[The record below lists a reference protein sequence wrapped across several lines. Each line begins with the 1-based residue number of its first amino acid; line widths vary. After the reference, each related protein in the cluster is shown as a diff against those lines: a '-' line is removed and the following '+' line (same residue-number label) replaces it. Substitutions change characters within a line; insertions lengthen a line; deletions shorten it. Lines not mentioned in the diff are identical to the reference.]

1 MRLTHLTRV
10 SVTVALLLLPAMA
23 AAQPPP
29 APALEDP
36 VLSPR
41 EVQRLFDAYVA
52 MQAQER
58 LALTDAQYAPFL
70 QRLKA
75 LQDVRRRTQSARQAL
90 VQELSQIGGA
100 AGASGDEGALRD
112 RLMRLREL
120 DERGALELR
129 QAYEALDQTLNVRQQ
144 ARFRVFEDQM
154 ERRKVELLLR
164 ARLNARARVL
174 RQRQRP

>member
-1 MRLTHLTRV
+1 MVFARLTRMA
-10 SVTVALLLLPAMA
+10 VTAALVLLPAMA
-23 AAQPPP
+23 AGQPSPLP
-29 APALEDP
+29 AVEDAALS
-36 VLSPR
+36 SPR

-58 LALTDAQYAPFL
+58 LALTDSQYAPFL

-75 LQDVRRRTQSARQAL
+75 LQDVRRRTQSARQTL
-90 VQELSQIGGA
+90 VQELSQI
-100 AGASGDEGALRD
+100 AGAPGDESALRD

-129 QAYEALDQTLNVRQQ
+129 QAYEALDLTLDVRQQ
-144 ARFRVFEDQM
+144 ARFRFFEDQM

-164 ARLNARARVL
+164 ARQNARARAL
-174 RQRQRP
+174 RKRERP